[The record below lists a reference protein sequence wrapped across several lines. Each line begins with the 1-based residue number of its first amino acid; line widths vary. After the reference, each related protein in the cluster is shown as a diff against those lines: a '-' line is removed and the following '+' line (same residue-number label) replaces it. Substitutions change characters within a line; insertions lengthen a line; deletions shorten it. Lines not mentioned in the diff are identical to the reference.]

1 MAKMRN
7 KKENGSER
15 HSHHLSIHFTFHAV
29 AATSVSRPTAALV
42 HSTHTDES
50 MQGGSKLAV

>member
-1 MAKMRN
+1 MAKVRD
-7 KKENGSER
+7 KKENEGER

-29 AATSVSRPTAALV
+29 AATSVSRPKAA
-42 HSTHTDES
+42 HAAHTVES